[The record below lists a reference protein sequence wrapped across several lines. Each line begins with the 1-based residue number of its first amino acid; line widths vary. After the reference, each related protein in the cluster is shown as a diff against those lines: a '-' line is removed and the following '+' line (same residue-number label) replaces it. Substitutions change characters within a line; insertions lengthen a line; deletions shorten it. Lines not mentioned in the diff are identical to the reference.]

1 MIRKAS
7 NADLPLVQTISREA
21 YVAYELLLGGLPLPA
36 LEDYRPRIAAG
47 EVWIMDS
54 DGLLV
59 LETHDDH
66 ALIYSVAVH
75 PASHGQGLGRLLLAH
90 AEAQARAAGLTEIR
104 LYTNALLDRNIA
116 IYAGYG
122 YAETGRRPHPQR
134 PSFTVVDMAKRLG

>member
-7 NADLPLVQTISREA
+7 NADLPLVKTISREA
-21 YVAYELLLGGLPLPA
+21 YAAYELLLGGSPLPA

-59 LETHDDH
+59 LEMHDDH
-66 ALIYSVAVH
+66 ALVYSVAVH
-75 PASHGQGLGRLLLAH
+75 PASHGQGLGRLLLSH
-90 AEAQARAAGLTEIR
+90 AETQAREAGLPEIR
-104 LYTNALLDRNIA
+104 LYTNALMDRNIA

-122 YAETGRRPHPQR
+122 YSEMGRRPHPLR
-134 PSFTVVDMAKRLG
+134 PSFTVVDMAKRLA